1 MPVSKDEEP
10 IRYSM
15 RRRDLLGGLLVVA
28 VAELLVVAGA
38 ITVVGDRW
46 CALGADVELWTK
58 EQPPLLNKV
67 DIDILLP
74 QFGRRRDRGRR
85 PGRYRRDRRVRMI

>member
-15 RRRDLLGGLLVVA
+15 RRRDLLGGLL
-28 VAELLVVAGA
+28 
-38 ITVVGDRW
+38 
-46 CALGADVELWTK
+46 GADVELWTK

-67 DIDILLP
+67 DISILLP
-74 QFGRRRDRGRR
+74 QFGRR
-85 PGRYRRDRRVRMI
+85 